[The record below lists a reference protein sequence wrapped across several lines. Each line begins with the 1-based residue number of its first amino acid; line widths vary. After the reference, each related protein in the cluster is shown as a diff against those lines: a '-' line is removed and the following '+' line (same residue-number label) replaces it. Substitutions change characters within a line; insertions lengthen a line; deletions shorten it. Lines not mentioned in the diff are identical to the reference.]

1 MDFDKKGG
9 KGEIE
14 EGWRMFKVG
23 GGWSSY
29 GIWSLGISLGVLMVG
44 FNFCVGK
51 KIGCGNFGEFCLG
64 KNFYINE
71 YVVIKLE
78 LIKFW
83 VLQLYLE
90 YWFYKQFSV
99 IEGVF
104 QVYYFGLCG
113 KYNVMVLELLGFSL
127 EDLFDLCDW
136 IFMFKMVLMIVIQ
149 LIMCMEYVYI
159 KSFIYWDVKF
169 ENFLV
174 GCLGIKWQYVIY
186 IIDFGL
192 VKEYIDFEIKK
203 YILYCEYKSLMG
215 MV

>member
-1 MDFDKKGG
+1 MYGSRVIVERLGYYKFMDFDKKGG
-9 KGEIE
+9 KGEME

-83 VLQLYLE
+83 VL
-90 YWFYKQFSV
+90 
-99 IEGVF
+99 
-104 QVYYFGLCG
+104 
-113 KYNVMVLELLGFSL
+113 
-127 EDLFDLCDW
+127 
-136 IFMFKMVLMIVIQ
+136 
-149 LIMCMEYVYI
+149 
-159 KSFIYWDVKF
+159 
-169 ENFLV
+169 
-174 GCLGIKWQYVIY
+174 
-186 IIDFGL
+186 
-192 VKEYIDFEIKK
+192 
-203 YILYCEYKSLMG
+203 
-215 MV
+215 